1 MGVKRQVVLKP
12 RFFNVG
18 GLKPSLLSPGFT
30 LIELLIVIVII
41 AATAAVVAPNIG
53 SGNQTATL
61 NGAARELSSALRFAR
76 GHALSRHKESSLLL
90 NLDDNSYKITGKD
103 KLYKL
108 SKDIE
113 VTLEIA
119 ESELVNEKLGGFR
132 FFADG
137 SSTGGRITLEI
148 AENKREIDVN
158 WLTGQVEIDD
168 GQEEE

>member
-1 MGVKRQVVLKP
+1 MLRAGFKAHAVKPAFQR
-12 RFFNVG
+12 
-18 GLKPSLLSPGFT
+18 GFT

-41 AATAAVVAPNIG
+41 AATAAIVAPNIG

-61 NGAARELSSALRFAR
+61 KGAARELSSALRFAR
-76 GHALSRHKESSLLL
+76 GYALSRHKESTLLL
-90 NLDDNSYKITGKD
+90 NLDDNTYKITGKE

-119 ESELVNEKLGGFR
+119 EAELINEKQGGFR

-148 AENKREIDVN
+148 AENKRQIDVN

-168 GQEEE
+168 GQDE